1 MNPCAARLLPP
12 LLLSLASLP
21 ALAQGGLQAGP
32 TLLELSSGSTS
43 TRLTLGNTGDKP
55 VAAQIRVYAWTQ
67 QDGEDRLLPSD
78 RLIASPPIAEVPA
91 GGEQLVRVVLAGPA
105 AEGQDLAFRV
115 VVDELPD
122 DQSQGESGVK
132 VRMRYLIPAFV
143 RANGASG
150 PDLRCRLD
158 QGDSRLACRNAGGRP
173 AQLGATT
180 LSDTAG
186 SKLLLSEGLYGY
198 VLPGGERHWALPAD
212 RPTPAAGPLK
222 LETQLNGQL
231 ASVVVERT
239 P

>member
-1 MNPCAARLLPP
+1 MKPCAARLLPFV
-12 LLLSLASLP
+12 LLSLATLP
-21 ALAQGGLQAGP
+21 AFAQSGLQAGP
-32 TLLELSSGSTS
+32 TLLELSSGGTS

-55 VAAQIRVYAWTQ
+55 VAAQIRVFAWTQ

-78 RLIASPPIAEVPA
+78 RLVASPPIVEVPA

-122 DQSQGESGVK
+122 DEAQGESGVK

-143 RANGASG
+143 RASGATE

-158 QGDSRLACRNAGGRP
+158 QGDTRLACRNAGGRP

-180 LSDTAG
+180 LSDATG
-186 SKLLLSEGLYGY
+186 KTLSLSEGLFGY
-198 VLPGGERHWALPAD
+198 VLPSGERHWAMPAE
-212 RPTPAAGPLK
+212 RPAFATGPLK
-222 LETQLNGQL
+222 LETLLNGQS
-231 ASVVVERT
+231 ASVVVDRT